1 MNRIW
6 AAREKNRVE
15 NGHVPYLYTIYH
27 MLRPFTIGSTTFYIY
42 STILFTLPME
52 TKPLKTAWMSLPSG
66 ARSGLSCSA

>member
-15 NGHVPYLYTIYH
+15 NSHVPYLYTIYH
-27 MLRPFTIGSTTFYIY
+27 MLRTFTIGGTTFYNYSTVLFTY

-52 TKPLKTAWMSLPSG
+52 T
-66 ARSGLSCSA
+66 